1 MNLPNFEKITST
13 IFPELDSDL
22 VPYVASIIEEN
33 RSGSADD
40 IEEALFPI
48 LSGYDVVPEEE
59 ISKRCKQ
66 IPGLLK
72 SKHQKKKYGFVNY
85 LIVQK

>member
-13 IFPELDSDL
+13 VFPELDDDL

-33 RSGSADD
+33 QSGSADE

-59 ISKRCKQ
+59 ISIRCKQ

-72 SKHQKKKYGFVNY
+72 SKHTKKKYFSVKYN
-85 LIVQK
+85 IV